1 MKKFFVF
8 VLIFISIFTV
18 SLFSVSAADIEL
30 PYKYSVSGW
39 YTFTN
44 TAQLRTDTLYW
55 NYPSEPIDGYPTVVA
70 GMYYYEF
77 NFTLAYP
84 VIDNGIVGG
93 AGDPYSYSLAKGILI
108 EDVGNDLANLYYIF
122 VNPAVDVYEHIC
134 LVYSGGWVDD
144 GFKQILISDNYMPE
158 DLINFFKLNGSFNYI
173 PPQNNSS
180 ITDLIITYVDIPTR
194 IMHSM
199 LDINVMGSTLFV
211 IVVGILTIVFV
222 VYLFKRLL

>member
-8 VLIFISIFTV
+8 ILFFISIFTV
-18 SLFSVSAADIEL
+18 SLTSVSAADIEV
-30 PYKYSVSGW
+30 PYKYPISGW

-44 TAQLRTDTLYW
+44 TAQLRGDSLYW
-55 NYPSEPIDGYPTVVA
+55 NYPPDFDGYPIVTGNA
-70 GMYYYEF
+70 YYYFF

-84 VIDNGIVGG
+84 VVSTEERDS
-93 AGDPYSYSLAKGILI
+93 AGNFLNYSLAKGMVVYDL
-108 EDVGNDLANLYYIF
+108 GNDLMGLNYIF
-122 VNPAVDVYEHIC
+122 VNPGIDVYDIEIA
-134 LVYSGGWVDD
+134 VYRGDWLDA
-144 GFKQILISDNYMPE
+144 GFKQILISDTYMPE
-158 DLINFFKLNGSFNYI
+158 DFINFLTSNGSFNYI

-194 IMHSM
+194 IMFSM

-211 IVVGILTIVFV
+211 VVVGILTIVFV